1 MSKLIA
7 LMLSFFA
14 FVSGFNINFLATALD
29 NVLSIITGIPFLE
42 NSINDDF
49 LDSLSQEN
57 IKLISRDTA
66 FRNNLVMFVT
76 QDDASILEKRR
87 VLKENDLTLLGWCC
101 QANFYIASCS
111 PKSYLSLK
119 NLSDGI
125 TENYDFII
133 KAMPVELAKIEPTYT
148 PNDEMWRGNGYN
160 AYEQIN
166 AREAW
171 NYSEY
176 FNPIKVGVID
186 DGFNTQH
193 EELAGDISF
202 PGCLAEKRNRPSKH
216 GTAVASVI
224 TAKHN
229 NSVGFA
235 GICDNAQ
242 IIAYDWLPQKGQI
255 WNETLSILF
264 GFLRLVKSGGK
275 VINMSLGISNAI
287 KENPN
292 EMRLAAESTGT
303 ISSLLM
309 SVMLGKGFDFVVVQS
324 AGNGD
329 SKSRPVD
336 SFYSGFFC
344 SVNPDTIYLHRKVRD
359 IDIYSRIIIVT
370 SSNLEGQ
377 GNASFANYGD
387 TVDIAAPGE
396 EVFVANENHYYTGY
410 GTSFSAPLAAGTAAL
425 IWSINPNLTGAQV
438 KEMLISSSTEQITHE
453 VSGELYPLLNC
464 KTAVEKAVSTLGA
477 VSRIKANY
485 DEQELA
491 RSGDF
496 ITVTIDGISKKVSA
510 PNGELDLIYIGSGVT
525 IKADSATDENGY
537 EEIYQQ
543 ATPNETVD
551 LGLIPLPPPQGEGG
565 KGTQKEEENN
575 NSGGI

>member
-7 LMLSFFA
+7 LMLSFFT
-14 FVSGFNINFLATALD
+14 FFSGFNIDFLAAALD
-29 NVLSIITGIPFLE
+29 NVLSVITGVPFFE

-57 IKLISRDTA
+57 IKLTSKDTA

-76 QDDASILEKRR
+76 QDDVSISEKRR
-87 VLKENDLTLLGWCC
+87 VLRENNLTLLGWCC
-101 QANFYIASCS
+101 QANFYVASCS

-119 NLSDGI
+119 SLSNGI

-148 PNDEMWRGNGYN
+148 PNDEMWGGDGYN
-160 AYEQIN
+160 AYEQVK

-202 PGCLAEKRNRPSKH
+202 PGCLAEKRNRLSKH
-216 GTAVASVI
+216 GTAVTSVI

-229 NSVGFA
+229 NSVGLA
-235 GICDNAQ
+235 GICDKAQ

-255 WNETLSILF
+255 WNETLGILF
-264 GFLRLVKSGGK
+264 GFLHLVKSGGK
-275 VINMSLGISNAI
+275 VINLSLGISNAI
-287 KENPN
+287 KENPD
-292 EMRLAAESTGT
+292 EVRLSAESTGI

-309 SVMLGKGFDFVVVQS
+309 SVMLSKGFDFVVVQS

-329 SKSRPVD
+329 SKRKPVD

-344 SVNPDTIYLHRKVRD
+344 SINPDTIYLHKKVSD
-359 IDIYSRIIIVT
+359 IDIYNRIIVVT
-370 SSNLEGQ
+370 SSNLEGE
-377 GNASFANYGD
+377 GSASFANYGN

-396 EVFVANENHYYTGY
+396 EVFVADENHYYIGY
-410 GTSFSAPLAAGTAAL
+410 GTSFSAPLVAGTAAL
-425 IWSINPNLTGAQV
+425 MWSINPGLTGAQV

-453 VSGELYPLLNC
+453 VSVEGYPLLNC
-464 KTAVEKAVSTLGA
+464 KTAVECAVSSLGA
-477 VSRIKANY
+477 VSRIKARF
-485 DEQELA
+485 DEEELA
-491 RSGDF
+491 RKGDF
-496 ITVTIDGISKKVSA
+496 ITVTVDGISKKVSA
-510 PNGELDLIYIGSGVT
+510 PKGELDLIYLGSGVT

-543 ATPNETVD
+543 ATPNETVN

-565 KGTQKEEENN
+565 KGTQKDEENN
-575 NSGGI
+575 NSGGY